1 MYPVMKSIEWLWH
14 GYNCWSSRN
23 AYNSKNAENILL
35 RACQQTIP
43 GKVLNKQANDASFN
57 RDIGVYCGGRPLL
70 TFQA

>member
-1 MYPVMKSIEWLWH
+1 MATIAGHLETHITARMKT
-14 GYNCWSSRN
+14 
-23 AYNSKNAENILL
+23 ENILL